1 MTVKKIIK
9 RTGEIVDFQPSKIN
23 EAIKKA
29 LIATDMDKD
38 LATLLSEEVVKKISS
53 SYSKRNIPSVEDIQ
67 DYVEKTLIKHNLAN
81 VAKAYILYRNKQSE
95 KREIKEIFGVSDDL
109 KLSLNSIKVLKER
122 YLAKNEEGEIIETP
136 SELFLRVA
144 KKVAEADAE
153 YDNVN
158 VDKIEETF
166 FNAMVKLD
174 FLPNSPTLMNAGLSV
189 PQQLSA
195 CFVLPINDSLESI
208 FTAVKNMAL
217 IHKFGGGTGFSFSP
231 VRPSGDIVKTTKG
244 IASGPL
250 SFMKVFDVTTD
261 VVKQGGR
268 RRGANMGVLR
278 FDHPDIIDF
287 ITAKDADGAFENFNL
302 SVAVTN
308 DFINAVKK
316 DEDIHLVNPRTNKK
330 TKRISARYIFDLI
343 SYQAWKTGDPGLLF
357 LDEINKHNPTPK
369 EGSIE
374 ASNPCG
380 EVPLLSY
387 ESCNLGSINL
397 SNMIN
402 EDKSDV
408 NWEKLQRTVRTGIHF
423 LDNIID
429 VNEFPL
435 KEIEKKT
442 RENRKIGLGVMGF
455 AELLIQLDIPY
466 DSNQALEIAQK
477 IMKFIYEEARKKS
490 VELGKMKGSFPN
502 FKDSIW
508 NESYDAMR
516 NATVTT
522 IAPTGTISVIAGCSS
537 GIEPLFG
544 IAFVR
549 NIMGGKKFFEV
560 NSLFEKRLKKE
571 NLYSNDLIKQIARKG
586 SVQNID
592 GITQDIKSLYVTAL
606 DIDPSVHVKMQSAFQ
621 KFTDNAISKT
631 VNLPQDASLEQVK
644 NIFLK
649 AFELNCKG
657 ITLYRYGTKKNQVLS
672 MEDDLKQSEYLNV
685 ESDYAGGCPTIG
697 GCDM

>member
-1 MTVKKIIK
+1 
-9 RTGEIVDFQPSKIN
+9 
-23 EAIKKA
+23 
-29 LIATDMDKD
+29 
-38 LATLLSEEVVKKISS
+38 
-53 SYSKRNIPSVEDIQ
+53 
-67 DYVEKTLIKHNLAN
+67 
-81 VAKAYILYRNKQSE
+81 
-95 KREIKEIFGVSDDL
+95 
-109 KLSLNSIKVLKER
+109 
-122 YLAKNEEGEIIETP
+122 
-136 SELFLRVA
+136 
-144 KKVAEADAE
+144 
-153 YDNVN
+153 
-158 VDKIEETF
+158 
-166 FNAMVKLD
+166 
-174 FLPNSPTLMNAGLSV
+174 
-189 PQQLSA
+189 
-195 CFVLPINDSLESI
+195 
-208 FTAVKNMAL
+208 
-217 IHKFGGGTGFSFSP
+217 
-231 VRPSGDIVKTTKG
+231 
-244 IASGPL
+244 
-250 SFMKVFDVTTD
+250 
-261 VVKQGGR
+261 
-268 RRGANMGVLR
+268 
-278 FDHPDIIDF
+278 
-287 ITAKDADGAFENFNL
+287 
-302 SVAVTN
+302 
-308 DFINAVKK
+308 
-316 DEDIHLVNPRTNKK
+316 
-330 TKRISARYIFDLI
+330 
-343 SYQAWKTGDPGLLF
+343 
-357 LDEINKHNPTPK
+357 
-369 EGSIE
+369 
-374 ASNPCG
+374 
-380 EVPLLSY
+380 
-387 ESCNLGSINL
+387 
-397 SNMIN
+397 
-402 EDKSDV
+402 V

-477 IMKFIYEEARKKS
+477 IMKFISEEARKKS

>member
-1 MTVKKIIK
+1 MTVTKIKK
-9 RTGEIVDFQPSKIN
+9 RTGEIVHFQPSKITK
-23 EAIKKA
+23 AISKA
-29 LIATDMDKD
+29 LLTTDSDKHMATRISK
-38 LATLLSEEVVKKISS
+38 EVVEKIHSV
-53 SYSKRNIPSVEDIQ
+53 YSEKNIPTVEDIQ
-67 DYVEKTLIKHNLAN
+67 DIVEKTLVKHNLPD

-109 KLSLNSIKVLKER
+109 KLRLNSIKVLKER
-122 YLAKNEEGEIIETP
+122 YLAKNEEDEIIETP

-144 KKVAEADAE
+144 KKVAKTDTKYEDI
-153 YDNVN
+153 N
-158 VDKIEETF
+158 VDELEKIF
-166 FNAMVKLD
+166 FKTMVNLD
-174 FLPNSPTLMNAGLSV
+174 FLPNSPTLMNAGLDV

-195 CFVLPINDSLESI
+195 CFVLPIDDSLESI
-208 FTAVKNMAL
+208 FNSIKNMAL
-217 IHKFGGGTGFSFSP
+217 IHKSGGGTGFSFSHI
-231 VRPSGDIVKTTKG
+231 RPKGDIVKTTKG

-278 FDHPDIIDF
+278 FDHPDVIEF
-287 ITAKDADGAFENFNL
+287 ITAKDADDTFENFNL
-302 SVAVTN
+302 SVGVT
-308 DFINAVKK
+308 DEFIKAVKR
-316 DEDIHLVNPRTNKK
+316 DESIDLVNPRTNKK

-343 SYQAWKTGDPGLLF
+343 TYQAWKTGDPGLLF
-357 LDEINKHNPTPK
+357 LDEINRHNPTPK

-380 EVPLLSY
+380 EVPLLAY

-397 SNMIN
+397 SNMSN
-402 EDKSDV
+402 EDESDV
-408 NWEKLQRTVRTGIHF
+408 DWGKLRKTVRTGVHF

-435 KEIEKKT
+435 PEIEEKT
-442 RENRKIGLGVMGF
+442 KGNRKIGLGVMGF
-455 AELLIQLDIPY
+455 AELLIQLNIPY
-466 DSNQALEIAQK
+466 DSNQALEIAK
-477 IMKFIYEEARKKS
+477 ELMKFINDEARKKS
-490 VELGKMKGSFPN
+490 EELGKMKGSFPN
-502 FKDSIW
+502 FKKSIY
-508 NESYDAMR
+508 NESYEFMR

-560 NSLFEKRLKKE
+560 NSLFEKSLKEKD
-571 NLYSNDLIKQIARKG
+571 LYSNDLIKRIARKG
-586 SVQNID
+586 SVKDID
-592 GITQDIKSLYVTAL
+592 ELPEDIKSLYVTAL
-606 DIDPSVHVKMQSAFQ
+606 DINPSVHVKIQSAFQ
-621 KFTDNAISKT
+621 DFTDNAVSKT
-631 VNLPQDASLEQVK
+631 VNLPNEASLEQVK

-649 AFELNCKG
+649 AFKLNCKG
-657 ITLYRYGTKKNQVLS
+657 ITLYRYGTKKDQVLS
-672 MEDDLKQSEYLNV
+672 IADDSNQSEYFNV
-685 ESDYAGGCPTIG
+685 ESDYSGGCPTSG

>member
-1 MTVKKIIK
+1 MTVTKIKK
-9 RTGEIVDFQPSKIN
+9 RTGEIVHFQPSKITK
-23 EAIKKA
+23 AISKA
-29 LIATDMDKD
+29 LLTTDSDKHMATRISK
-38 LATLLSEEVVKKISS
+38 EVVEKIRSV
-53 SYSKRNIPSVEDIQ
+53 YSEKNIPTVEDIQ
-67 DYVEKTLIKHNLAN
+67 DIVEKTLVKHNLPD

-109 KLSLNSIKVLKER
+109 KLRLNSIKVLKER
-122 YLAKNEEGEIIETP
+122 YLAKNEEDEIIETP

-144 KKVAEADAE
+144 KKVAKTDTK
-153 YDNVN
+153 YGDIN
-158 VDKIEETF
+158 VDELEKNF
-166 FNAMVKLD
+166 FKTMVNLD
-174 FLPNSPTLMNAGLSV
+174 FLPNSPTLMNAGLDV

-195 CFVLPINDSLESI
+195 CFVLPIDDSLESI
-208 FTAVKNMAL
+208 FNSIKNMAL
-217 IHKFGGGTGFSFSP
+217 IHKSGGGTGFSFSHI
-231 VRPSGDIVKTTKG
+231 RPKGDIVKTTKG

-278 FDHPDIIDF
+278 FDHPDVIEF
-287 ITAKDADGAFENFNL
+287 ITAKDADDTFENFNL
-302 SVAVTN
+302 SVGVT
-308 DFINAVKK
+308 DEFIKAVKR
-316 DEDIHLVNPRTNKK
+316 DESIDLVNPRTNKK

-343 SYQAWKTGDPGLLF
+343 TYQAWKTGDPGLLF
-357 LDEINKHNPTPK
+357 LDEINRHNPTPK

-380 EVPLLSY
+380 EVPLLAY

-397 SNMIN
+397 SNMSN
-402 EDKSDV
+402 EDESDV
-408 NWEKLQRTVRTGIHF
+408 DWEKLRKTVRTGVHF

-435 KEIEKKT
+435 PEIEEKT
-442 RENRKIGLGVMGF
+442 KGNRKIGLGVMGF
-455 AELLIQLDIPY
+455 AELLIQLNIPY
-466 DSNQALEIAQK
+466 DSNQALKIAK
-477 IMKFIYEEARKKS
+477 EIMKFINDEARKKS
-490 VELGKMKGSFPN
+490 EELGKMKGSFPN
-502 FKDSIW
+502 FKKSIY
-508 NESYDAMR
+508 NESYEFMR

-560 NSLFEKRLKKE
+560 NSLFEKSLKEKD
-571 NLYSNDLIKQIARKG
+571 LYSNDLIKRIARKG
-586 SVQNID
+586 SVKAID
-592 GITQDIKSLYVTAL
+592 ELPEDIKSLYVTAL
-606 DIDPSVHVKMQSAFQ
+606 DINPSVHVKMQSAFQ
-621 KFTDNAISKT
+621 EFTDNAVSKT
-631 VNLPQDASLEQVK
+631 VNLPNDASLEQVK

-649 AFELNCKG
+649 AFKCNCKG
-657 ITLYRYGTKKNQVLS
+657 ITLYRYGTKKDQVLS
-672 MEDDLKQSEYLNV
+672 IADDSNQSEYFNV
-685 ESDYAGGCPTIG
+685 ESDYSGGCPTSG